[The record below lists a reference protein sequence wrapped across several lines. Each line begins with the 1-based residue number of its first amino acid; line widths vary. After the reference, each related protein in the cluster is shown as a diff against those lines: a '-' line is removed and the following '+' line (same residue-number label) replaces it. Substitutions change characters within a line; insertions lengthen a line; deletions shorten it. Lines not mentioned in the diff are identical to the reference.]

1 MKHPVI
7 KLVGAIILLCAL
19 LIAYYQLVFSQINS
33 RAMATLDRACESKV
47 NALVKARESLESDQA
62 NRMGIVS
69 ERMRASAKLEAA
81 MLRLS
86 EAYRQAAGWE
96 KAMIVRLS
104 GGRVVYPAGS
114 AVRLVDYEGLF
125 GHDAR
130 VAVGTIANADS
141 AENARAVIS
150 ACPIDGDE
158 YYVSWTDQSD
168 DVRLFAEGDD
178 VLQEMLSPL
187 EAVYGG
193 LWLDV
198 VDLDGRLSF
207 RNKPFF
213 FSGIEKTPEE
223 AGITREVLE
232 NRPDTLVIDGKAYQC
247 TYKTIQEDRETGIFL
262 TLLSGTTEQ
271 SRNQALIITVIAGIL
286 LVTVMAWHLATQRF
300 VIDKILTKPM
310 QRRYKPSKMR
320 WMALV
325 AGCIGTII
333 VFMAGC
339 VTHAI
344 GDVSERS
351 TESYIELTVLLQRLG
366 LYNDIRESDARMS
379 VDWYLDCGR
388 RMGKAIEADPGL
400 TNEKALAELCGEIGA
415 RYVMLFDEDGNEYAC
430 STRYTGFSLGTQPED
445 TTTDFRRLLLGV
457 PELAHDPAV
466 DERTGVYAQM
476 VGVGYRLPDERYGAL
491 ILAFAPDQTDEAA
504 KINEII
510 HSQTKPGWTTVVID
524 KESKIVRYS
533 SDTDFIGLQAMDIGI
548 PEDSVRERYMEEFWR
563 GGKKRYGFSTES
575 DGLVYYS
582 LFDANELSR
591 STLSYGCLT
600 GAGFAGIYL
609 IMSLCLL
616 FGYTN
621 KQYEYYSV
629 IGSEFDTR
637 ESEAILP
644 NGKIKR
650 SIDPSRRWAFSFANW
665 RNLLPEQIAKSVF
678 NIALALCIIWVIAD
692 MAVNRYT
699 SNGIVMFIVSG
710 TWHRG
715 FNMFAIV
722 AIILMSMIAFFVL
735 MVLKLILKLTS
746 MALDTKGE
754 TICRL
759 VYNLLQY
766 ATVLALLFYGFE
778 FLGIDVRALLA
789 PLALISLALSLGS
802 KELVQDILSG
812 LTIVFEGEYQVGD
825 VIEVGGYRG
834 KVVEIGVRTTKLLG
848 RGDNIKI
855 ISNRDVRNVLNMS
868 RMNSWVDM
876 EFKLSNTLPL
886 QKIEEIMNR
895 ELPKIGQSIPDIIS
909 GPIYKGIVSMDGSKV
924 TISVTCECNEEVSYR
939 VQRELYA
946 KFHDM
951 FERESLPLA

>member
-141 AENARAVIS
+141 EENARAVIS

-158 YYVSWTDQSD
+158 YYVSWTDRSD

-213 FSGIEKTPEE
+213 FSGIEKTSEE

-232 NRPDTLVIDGKAYQC
+232 TRPDTLVIEGKAYQC

-320 WMALV
+320 WMTLV

-466 DERTGVYAQM
+466 DERTGVYTQM

-548 PEDSVRERYMEEFWR
+548 PEDSVRERYMEDFWL
-563 GGKKRYGFSTES
+563 GGKKYLRFFCRGSWTGILWHLQCKRFGPGHA
-575 DGLVYYS
+575 GLC
-582 LFDANELSR
+582 
-591 STLSYGCLT
+591 CLT
-600 GAGFAGIYL
+600 GAGFTGIYL
-609 IMSLCLL
+609 VKFLYLL

-621 KQYEYYSV
+621 KQYE
-629 IGSEFDTR
+629 
-637 ESEAILP
+637 
-644 NGKIKR
+644 
-650 SIDPSRRWAFSFANW
+650 SF
-665 RNLLPEQIAKSVF
+665 R
-678 NIALALCIIWVIAD
+678 
-692 MAVNRYT
+692 
-699 SNGIVMFIVSG
+699 
-710 TWHRG
+710 
-715 FNMFAIV
+715 
-722 AIILMSMIAFFVL
+722 
-735 MVLKLILKLTS
+735 
-746 MALDTKGE
+746 
-754 TICRL
+754 
-759 VYNLLQY
+759 
-766 ATVLALLFYGFE
+766 
-778 FLGIDVRALLA
+778 
-789 PLALISLALSLGS
+789 
-802 KELVQDILSG
+802 
-812 LTIVFEGEYQVGD
+812 
-825 VIEVGGYRG
+825 
-834 KVVEIGVRTTKLLG
+834 
-848 RGDNIKI
+848 
-855 ISNRDVRNVLNMS
+855 
-868 RMNSWVDM
+868 
-876 EFKLSNTLPL
+876 
-886 QKIEEIMNR
+886 
-895 ELPKIGQSIPDIIS
+895 
-909 GPIYKGIVSMDGSKV
+909 
-924 TISVTCECNEEVSYR
+924 
-939 VQRELYA
+939 
-946 KFHDM
+946 
-951 FERESLPLA
+951 